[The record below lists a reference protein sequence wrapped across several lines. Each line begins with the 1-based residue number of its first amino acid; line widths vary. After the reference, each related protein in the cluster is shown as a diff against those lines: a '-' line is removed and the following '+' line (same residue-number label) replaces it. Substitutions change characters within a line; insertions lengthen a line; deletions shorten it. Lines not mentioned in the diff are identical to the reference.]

1 MARRMLKLCVPVVVA
16 ALLATTLPA
25 AATVPPTDC
34 GRTTVK
40 GKRYEI
46 KTHLV
51 SCKRGKPWARSYLRS
66 GAKPKGYSCRN
77 YSAKVTKFRFIC
89 RRGGRDFLAI
99 RR

>member
-1 MARRMLKLCVPVVVA
+1 MRLLLVLIALCAAVA
-16 ALLATTLPA
+16 AAPA
-25 AATVPPTDC
+25 AATVPPKDC
-34 GRTTVK
+34 GLTTVK
-40 GKRYEI
+40 GKRYDI

-66 GAKPKGYSCRN
+66 GRKPSGYHCRD

>member
-1 MARRMLKLCVPVVVA
+1 MRLLLVLIVLCVAVA
-16 ALLATTLPA
+16 AAPA
-25 AATVPPTDC
+25 AATVPPKDC
-34 GRTTVK
+34 GLTTVK
-40 GKRYEI
+40 GKRYDI

-66 GAKPKGYSCRN
+66 GRKPDGYHCRD